1 MAPPL
6 LVFCSASI
14 ALALSLRPC
23 RPTDQRRQK
32 RGITLSSR
40 PRRAGTAARSA
51 GRQEPSLGSR
61 RWLASKFSL
70 WTRMEDPCGN
80 DLAPLSCGAFF
91 ARGVPGAQSRSPG
104 VVTPSKAA
112 RPPAAGRG
120 YSRLCEPGQLLS
132 TRGAENIPRP
142 CAQATMTT
150 LFNWTDV
157 RAPAPSLAIPYLNWT

>member
-1 MAPPL
+1 MPPHR
-6 LVFCSASI
+6 SA
-14 ALALSLRPC
+14 ATEKGHHLELTAAAGRN
-23 RPTDQRRQK
+23 
-32 RGITLSSR
+32 SR
-40 PRRAGTAARSA
+40 PFGRPRGTKPGIAA
-51 GRQEPSLGSR
+51 
-61 RWLASKFSL
+61 WLASKFSL

-91 ARGVPGAQSRSPG
+91 ARGVPGAQPRSPG

-132 TRGAENIPRP
+132 TRGAELIPRP

-157 RAPAPSLAIPYLNWT
+157 GAPAPSLAIPYLNWTWGPLGAWGLCFSAHP